1 MNFVI
6 SIVGWKMWYLVVYIG
21 EYLGLVE
28 VRKVAC

>member
-21 EYLGLVE
+21 RYLELVE
-28 VRKVAC
+28 VWKVAC